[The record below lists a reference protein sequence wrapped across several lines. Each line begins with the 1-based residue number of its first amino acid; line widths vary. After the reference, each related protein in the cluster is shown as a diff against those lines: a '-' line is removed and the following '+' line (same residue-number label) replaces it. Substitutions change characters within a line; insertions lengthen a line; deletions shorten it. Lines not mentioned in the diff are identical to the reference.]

1 LVIGSLAVT
10 NMLQTDTSVASFWI
24 TNPTNDFYGNRAA
37 GSDFYGIWYEIKPNP
52 DGPSATMDVCPN
64 GNPLGY
70 VTNNIAHSNTRFGL
84 RIFHLYSRTFPCS
97 PIRNDSN
104 AIDSWSDNPSIQSV
118 FSNFTVY
125 KNLEDGVL
133 AEQTGN
139 VIFDNFVIAEN
150 YHSGAEFYLANFT
163 K

>member
-1 LVIGSLAVT
+1 
-10 NMLQTDTSVASFWI
+10 MLQTDTSVASFWI

-37 GSDFYGIWYEIKPNP
+37 GGDFYGIWYEIKPNP
-52 DGPSATMDVCPN
+52 DGPSATMDVCPT

-84 RIFHLYSRTFPCS
+84 RVFQLQPRLYPCK
-97 PIRNDSN
+97 PVRNDSN
-104 AIDSWSDNPSIQSV
+104 AADSWADNPSIQSV

-133 AEQTGN
+133 AEQVGN
-139 VIFDNFVIAEN
+139 VVFDNFVIAEN
-150 YHSGAEFYLANFT
+150 YHSGI
-163 K
+163 